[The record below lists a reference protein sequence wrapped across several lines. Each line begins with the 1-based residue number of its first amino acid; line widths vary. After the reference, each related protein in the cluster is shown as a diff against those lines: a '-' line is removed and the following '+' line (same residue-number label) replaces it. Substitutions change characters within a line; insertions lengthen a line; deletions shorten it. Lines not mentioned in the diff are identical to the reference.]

1 MRANGPRPQNVD
13 DYIAV
18 APEAAQRKLHEM
30 RACVAKAAPG
40 AEETLKYGMP
50 AYCYQ
55 RILVIFGGFKQHIG
69 FYPTGR
75 AMKPFEKELAKFKR
89 SRGAVQFPLDRPLP
103 LALIRKIVAERVRL
117 SIEKDGK
124 WKTAGR
130 SEKLSGQE
138 KASGATKV
146 RTTRRKG

>member
-1 MRANGPRPQNVD
+1 
-13 DYIAV
+13 
-18 APEAAQRKLHEM
+18 
-30 RACVAKAAPG
+30 
-40 AEETLKYGMP
+40 
-50 AYCYQ
+50 
-55 RILVIFGGFKQHIG
+55 
-69 FYPTGR
+69 
-75 AMKPFEKELAKFKR
+75 MKPFEKELAKFKR

>member
-1 MRANGPRPQNVD
+1 MRANGPRPLNVD

-18 APEAAQRKLHEM
+18 APETAQRKLHEM

-124 WKTAGR
+124 WKTSQRLERPGG
-130 SEKLSGQE
+130 EK